1 MKKIVGL
8 LAAAVVMAAVA
19 LPGSAQQAE
28 VLVSAAASLTDVLN
42 DLGPAAEAYVGAKVT
57 FNYGGSGTLRHQIEA
72 GAPVDVFFSAA
83 AEDMD
88 KLQQEGLIAAGSRR
102 DFLSNSMVMV
112 GDSSQG
118 TAATVDELRALVSRV
133 RFFAIGN
140 PDAVPAGR
148 YATQALMSTGL
159 YPLVKDKR
167 VLGGTVREVLQF
179 VQSGS
184 APLGIVFLTDFLSLK
199 GGGDVKLVYQFPPD
213 SVRTPIIYPIAVV
226 AASRGQQAAGRFIQ
240 FLMSE
245 ASRERF
251 RSAGFLVK

>member
-1 MKKIVGL
+1 MKKIVVL
-8 LAAAVVMAAVA
+8 LAALEAWAV
-19 LPGSAQQAE
+19 PGFSQQAE

-42 DLGPAAEAYVGAKVT
+42 HLGPAAEAYVGAKVT

-112 GDSSQG
+112 GDSLQG
-118 TAATVDELRALVSRV
+118 AAATPDQLRALVSRV
-133 RFFAIGN
+133 RFLAIGN

-148 YATQALMSTGL
+148 YATQALTSTGL
-159 YPLVKDKR
+159 YPLVKDKL

-199 GGGDVKLVYQFPPD
+199 GGGGVKLIYQFPPD

-226 AASRGQQAAGRFIQ
+226 AASRGQQAAGKLIQ

-245 ASRERF
+245 ESREKF
-251 RSAGFLVK
+251 RRAGFQVK